1 MNWRHITVRGVP
13 FDDLSE
19 AEVSAAANEARTAT
33 YDAARLIA
41 AQRLIAATTAA
52 GVVNDPDEL
61 VSVLMLRDLGDPR
74 FELLSAVEQRWAL
87 VVLRIV
93 NEVLRPDEAVADARR
108 RGVTWAGI
116 GSALGVTASSACHR
130 FGG

>member
-1 MNWRHITVRGVP
+1 MP

-19 AEVSAAANEARTAT
+19 AEVSAAAGEARAAT

-41 AQRLIAATTAA
+41 ARRLIAATTAA
-52 GVVNDPDEL
+52 GVVHDPDEL
-61 VSVLMLRDLGDPR
+61 VSVLMLRDFGDPR
-74 FELLSAVEQRWAL
+74 FELLGGVEQRWSL

-108 RGVTWAGI
+108 RGVTWAAI
-116 GSALGVTASSACHR
+116 GAALGVTASSACHR

>member
-1 MNWRHITVRGVP
+1 MGRVP

-19 AEVSAAANEARTAT
+19 GEISAAAAEARAAT

-41 AQRLIAATTAA
+41 ARRLIAATTAA

-87 VVLRIV
+87 VVLRIIS
-93 NEVLRPDEAVADARR
+93 EVLRPDEAVADARR
-108 RGVTWAGI
+108 RGVTWAAI
-116 GSALGVTASSACHR
+116 GAALGVTASSACHR

>member
-1 MNWRHITVRGVP
+1 MA
-13 FDDLSE
+13 FDDLSD
-19 AEVSAAANEARTAT
+19 AEVSAAADQARAAV

-41 AQRLIAATTAA
+41 ARRLISTATR
-52 GVVNDPDEL
+52 VVDDPEQLVDVLMRRDPD
-61 VSVLMLRDLGDPR
+61 DPR
-74 FELLSAVEQRWAL
+74 FELLTAVEQRWAL

-116 GSALGVTASSACHR
+116 GAALGVTASSACHR
-130 FGG
+130 FGD